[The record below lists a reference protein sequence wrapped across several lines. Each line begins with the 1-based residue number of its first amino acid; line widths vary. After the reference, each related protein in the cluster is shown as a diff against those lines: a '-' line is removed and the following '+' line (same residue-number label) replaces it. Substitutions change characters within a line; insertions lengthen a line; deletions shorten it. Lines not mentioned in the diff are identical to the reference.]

1 MIKTGSTKSYNSAM
15 LRLVERYLDSG
26 GKTPYS
32 PRDVAEFAI
41 ANGHWNRHKA
51 TAVSLCARDLSRAL
65 REDYYTDDKNRL
77 VRARH
82 SVRELEDTPE
92 GKKQKTLWHD
102 HRTMGRNFA
111 EISFKQRRM
120 QIVGDC
126 KQLKTDVDSFNDR
139 HSNESPIQLVLNFTY
154 DVAED
159 ELGGGGSHRPNKPR

>member
-1 MIKTGSTKSYNSAM
+1 MIKNGSTTSYNSAM
-15 LRLVERYLDSG
+15 LGLVELYLDAG
-26 GKTPYS
+26 GKTPYC
-32 PRDVAEFAI
+32 PRDVAEWAI

-65 REDYYTDDKNRL
+65 REDYYTDAKGRL

-82 SVRELEDTPE
+82 SVREIEETPD

-102 HRTMGRNFA
+102 HRTMGHEFA
-111 EISFKQRRM
+111 ERSFKQRRM

-126 KQLKTDVDSFNDR
+126 KQLKKDVDSFNDR
-139 HSNESPIQLVLNFTY
+139 QPSQSTIPLVLNFTY

-159 ELGGGGSHRPNKPR
+159 ELGGGSDKPNKPR